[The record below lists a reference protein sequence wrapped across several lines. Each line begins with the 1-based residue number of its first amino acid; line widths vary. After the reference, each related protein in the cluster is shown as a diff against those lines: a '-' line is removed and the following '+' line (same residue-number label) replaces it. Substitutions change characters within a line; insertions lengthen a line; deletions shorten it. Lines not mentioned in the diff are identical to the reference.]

1 MILHDLRT
9 GCLSAMLT
17 TTVSEYMKLVETVY
31 ENRGGIEGQRAPLKT
46 KTGIRIRKRMVSDIS
61 DGAILPPLVLGG
73 ILTEEEFK
81 SVSEMTEPSQLFE
94 LMSTMDSD
102 LISIIDGMQRTT
114 AILEANKN
122 KTILQNPLR
131 VELWLA
137 KSINSLIYRMLVLN
151 TGQVPWDMKRQLET
165 IYQPILKEIKKSI
178 PDMDILLL
186 DDSSRRVQ
194 ASQQQG
200 HKVVELFLAFTSRKI
215 NVDIKEKVAE
225 DFARMEASEATA
237 KEDFLK
243 VFIHILGLLNQ
254 LDRTFDLYRKDDDS
268 QGRIRGGKDIFT
280 SAPAGIGFV
289 AAASVFI
296 YGPPGF
302 SLDDEKIK
310 NNLSRITDSVKSIV
324 TKIELLNKTDNETIG
339 GFLDLLSLNEKLE
352 TRSGKV
358 GDFEREFFMK
368 AFGVLFEY
376 GSELDS
382 LEPCWAAR

>member
-1 MILHDLRT
+1 MILHDSRT

-81 SVSEMTEPSQLFE
+81 SVSEMTEPSQLFK

-122 KTILQNPLR
+122 KTILENPLR

-165 IYQPILKEIKKSI
+165 IYQPILKEIKK
-178 PDMDILLL
+178 
-186 DDSSRRVQ
+186 
-194 ASQQQG
+194 
-200 HKVVELFLAFTSRKI
+200 
-215 NVDIKEKVAE
+215 
-225 DFARMEASEATA
+225 EAS
-237 KEDFLK
+237 L
-243 VFIHILGLLNQ
+243 IW
-254 LDRTFDLYRKDDDS
+254 
-268 QGRIRGGKDIFT
+268 IF
-280 SAPAGIGFV
+280 
-289 AAASVFI
+289 
-296 YGPPGF
+296 
-302 SLDDEKIK
+302 
-310 NNLSRITDSVKSIV
+310 
-324 TKIELLNKTDNETIG
+324 
-339 GFLDLLSLNEKLE
+339 
-352 TRSGKV
+352 
-358 GDFEREFFMK
+358 FF
-368 AFGVLFEY
+368 
-376 GSELDS
+376 
-382 LEPCWAAR
+382 